1 MTIMMKDELKWSKKK
16 KFGYNQFALFDKI
29 DKMITLNEET
39 KKFLR
44 RLKIKKK
51 IVDKKGFLKYF
62 SYKPTA
68 LVDKLLDQNT
78 QDFKKSLDEIKQQ
91 KIKLKEDERN
101 STNNKN
107 KDDELNNILSFIG
120 RVYQFFEY
128 KCLLGEQS
136 DELKL
141 PKRVKV
147 MKTRF
152 NEILSTV
159 TKAKSEGLRINVDG
173 R

>member
-1 MTIMMKDELKWSKKK
+1 M
-16 KFGYNQFALFDKI
+16 
-29 DKMITLNEET
+29 
-39 KKFLR
+39 
-44 RLKIKKK
+44 
-51 IVDKKGFLKYF
+51 
-62 SYKPTA
+62 
-68 LVDKLLDQNT
+68 
-78 QDFKKSLDEIKQQ
+78 DEIKQQ

-107 KDDELNNILSFIG
+107 KDDDLNNFLSFIG
-120 RVYQFFEY
+120 KVYQFFEY
-128 KCLLGEQS
+128 KRLLGEQA

-141 PKRVKV
+141 LKRVKV

-159 TKAKSEGLRINVDG
+159 TKAKNEVLRINVDG

>member
-1 MTIMMKDELKWSKKK
+1 MKK
-16 KFGYNQFALFDKI
+16 
-29 DKMITLNEET
+29 
-39 KKFLR
+39 
-44 RLKIKKK
+44 
-51 IVDKKGFLKYF
+51 
-62 SYKPTA
+62 
-68 LVDKLLDQNT
+68 LVDKLLGQNT

-101 STNNKN
+101 KNNSTNNKN

-120 RVYQFFEY
+120 GVYQFFEY

-152 NEILSTV
+152 NETLSTV
-159 TKAKSEGLRINVDG
+159 TKAKNEGLRINVDG